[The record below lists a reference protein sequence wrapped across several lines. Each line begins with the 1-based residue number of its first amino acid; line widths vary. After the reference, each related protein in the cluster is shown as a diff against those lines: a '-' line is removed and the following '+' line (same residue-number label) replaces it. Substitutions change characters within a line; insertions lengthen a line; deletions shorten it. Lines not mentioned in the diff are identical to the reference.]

1 MPKKRHH
8 YSFKRKIP
16 FFDYL
21 VLLGIFSITQIK
33 IFIKYFYAKKQ
44 RLKKAVFLLYVIPT
58 KGAKR
63 PRGVNLLKNKAL

>member
-1 MPKKRHH
+1 MPKKGIIIPL
-8 YSFKRKIP
+8 KEKIP
-16 FFDYL
+16 FFACL
-21 VLLGIFSITQIK
+21 VLFRIFSITQIK